1 MGRCRAKKNIR
12 RKKSLTVEAD
22 RLSTR
27 PPKEKDKPK
36 EFPAWELKRALEGVG
51 L

>member
-1 MGRCRAKKNIR
+1 MSRRRSKKNIR
-12 RKKSLTVEAD
+12 RKKSLTVEAA

-36 EFPAWELKRALEGVG
+36 KFPSWELKRALEGVG